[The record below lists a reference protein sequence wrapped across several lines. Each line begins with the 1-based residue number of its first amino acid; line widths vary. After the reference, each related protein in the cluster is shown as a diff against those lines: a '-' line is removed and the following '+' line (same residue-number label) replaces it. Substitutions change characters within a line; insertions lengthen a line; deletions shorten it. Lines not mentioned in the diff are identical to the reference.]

1 MMSSAFRA
9 LTFMRLPRACGVRYM
24 ARFITPKT
32 PLLVTPN
39 ALQQLRSSADVNIL
53 DASWFMPNT
62 PRNAS
67 KEFIEKRIP
76 DARYL
81 DLDEVAA
88 PSELGFKHMMPS
100 TQVFADALGT
110 PIGKPATQHNGE
122 LMIPQKSL
130 ESHRRL
136 MSSCKRDTLAFRW
149 TLLEIEFAIG
159 MILMGS
165 SQHHGRSLCSDLSA
179 TSDRVFLMAVFPG
192 GNLKD
197 SRLSLALWW
206 RFR

>member
-1 MMSSAFRA
+1 MPWTVVKFLIPVPQAALLNHRPVELKLSRLTDPKASLSVTSVQVVVEDCNPNQRISRTDIGSVRTPLPTMMSPAFRA
-9 LTFMRLPRACGVRYM
+9 LTFVRLLRPCSVRYM
-24 ARFITPKT
+24 ARSMTSKT

-62 PRNAS
+62 PRDAS

-100 TQVFADALGT
+100 SQVFADALGT
-110 PIGKPATQHNGE
+110 LIGNPVTQHNAE
-122 LMIPQKSL
+122 LMIP
-130 ESHRRL
+130 
-136 MSSCKRDTLAFRW
+136 
-149 TLLEIEFAIG
+149 
-159 MILMGS
+159 
-165 SQHHGRSLCSDLSA
+165 
-179 TSDRVFLMAVFPG
+179 
-192 GNLKD
+192 
-197 SRLSLALWW
+197 
-206 RFR
+206 

>member
-1 MMSSAFRA
+1 MSSAFRT
-9 LTFMRLPRACGVRYM
+9 LTFVRLPRACSVRYM
-24 ARFITPKT
+24 ARSITSKT

-110 PIGKPATQHNGE
+110 PIGKPVTQHNGE
-122 LMIPQKSL
+122 LMIP
-130 ESHRRL
+130 
-136 MSSCKRDTLAFRW
+136 
-149 TLLEIEFAIG
+149 
-159 MILMGS
+159 
-165 SQHHGRSLCSDLSA
+165 
-179 TSDRVFLMAVFPG
+179 
-192 GNLKD
+192 
-197 SRLSLALWW
+197 
-206 RFR
+206 